1 MLFFI
6 LAPKNIDL
14 KGGKLPIR
22 RSHRCLYAGVTGKT
36 IRRSHRS
43 MFESFA
49 GQIFEK
55 IEPKNYTP
63 ESQVKR

>member
-1 MLFFI
+1 
-6 LAPKNIDL
+6 
-14 KGGKLPIR
+14 
-22 RSHRCLYAGVTGKT
+22 
-36 IRRSHRS
+36 

-63 ESQVKR
+63 ESQVKLYAGVTGK